1 MNPARDPFE
10 AMLAWFHDVLSKA
23 GAFDEDAAERA
34 AGNAPD
40 HAGD

>member
-10 AMLAWFHDVLSKA
+10 AMLAWFHDLLSKA

-34 AGNAPD
+34 SDNAPD

>member
-10 AMLAWFHDVLSKA
+10 AMLAWFHDCLSKA
-23 GAFDEDAAERA
+23 SAFDEDAAERA
-34 AGNAPD
+34 ADNAPD